1 MPVGVGQPQVA
12 AGELIEKIGHA
23 DFSFFRRR
31 LYGAR
36 EARIGLPSRREAGI
50 AAAHDQDD
58 DERSVKLRHEV
69 SVGCDSLAWLGSTG
83 AA

>member
-50 AAAHDQDD
+50 AAAHDQD
-58 DERSVKLRHEV
+58 EASEASLLNFAEAAEQHAEVPLSVH
-69 SVGCDSLAWLGSTG
+69 DSK
-83 AA
+83 